1 MRVVGGNRPVADV
14 LTAIVFTQPVRAAA
28 HSDRRAPQLLAGGVK
43 RAKVSH
49 VRQIRQ
55 GMIASQAADVLE
67 EDKILAVI
75 AMKDLHDDSELF
87 PRPATLCDIW
97 LRDTIH
103 EGCGQHRPIRRSAV
117 RNEVMH
123 RPCPL
128 SETAADCQL
137 CK

>member
-1 MRVVGGNRPVADV
+1 
-14 LTAIVFTQPVRAAA
+14 
-28 HSDRRAPQLLAGGVK
+28 
-43 RAKVSH
+43 
-49 VRQIRQ
+49 
-55 GMIASQAADVLE
+55 MIASQAADVLE

-87 PRPATLCDIW
+87 PRPAALCDIW

-103 EGCGQHRPIRRSAV
+103 AGCWAAQADSPSAV